1 MPNYRRPWIPGA
13 TSFFTVNLWNR
24 DARLL
29 VDNIEA
35 LRAAFRDTRKVLPFT
50 PIAMV
55 VLPDH
60 LHCLWSL
67 PEGDADN
74 AARWQRIKSVF
85 SRALPESELRSAS
98 RASKRERGLWQRRYF
113 ERVIVDELDLRAHI
127 DYLHYNPVKH
137 GHVQRAIDWPHSS
150 LHRYVER
157 GWLAPDWGTSLA
169 AFNHALGEVRA

>member
-29 VDNIEA
+29 VENIDA
-35 LRAAFRDTRKVLPFT
+35 LRAAFRETRSALPFT
-50 PIAMV
+50 PIATV

-67 PEGDADN
+67 PEGDDDN
-74 AARWQRIKSVF
+74 AARWQRIKSQF
-85 SRALPESELRSAS
+85 SRSLPEGELRSAS
-98 RASKRERGLWQRRYF
+98 RASSRERGIWQRRCF

-127 DYLHYNPVKH
+127 DYIHYNPVKH
-137 GHVQRAIDWPHSS
+137 GHVLRAIDWPHSS
-150 LHRYVER
+150 FHRYVER

-169 AFNHALGEVRA
+169 AFHHALGEARA